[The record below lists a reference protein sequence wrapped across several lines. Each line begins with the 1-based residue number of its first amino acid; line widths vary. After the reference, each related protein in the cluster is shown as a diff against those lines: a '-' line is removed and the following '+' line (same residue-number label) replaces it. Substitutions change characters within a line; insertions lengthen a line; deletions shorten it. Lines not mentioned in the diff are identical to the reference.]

1 MLQLAMIYIALRTA
15 SRKASASA
23 SYCNYSLQLESRFM
37 YASEKLHELVNEDG
51 IELDLAD

>member
-1 MLQLAMIYIALRTA
+1 MNYIPLKTA
-15 SRKASASA
+15 SRKTLASA
-23 SYCNYSLQLESRFM
+23 SYCNYSLQLGSRFM